1 MARRLGL
8 CVLCS
13 FLCGLVA
20 RDALAHPVPFSYL
33 DLHVQRDAIDG
44 TLVVH
49 IIDAAHDLRVE
60 PPERLLQTAEATR
73 AFAAL
78 TRMGGP

>member
-1 MARRLGL
+1 MCLM
-8 CVLCS
+8 V
-13 FLCGLVA
+13 VA
-20 RDALAHPVPFSYL
+20 RPVSAHPVPFSYL
-33 DLHVQRDAIDG
+33 DLRVQRDAIDG

-60 PPERLLQTAEATR
+60 PPERLLQPPEATR

-78 TRMGGP
+78 TRMLGDRFSVA